1 MSPFVHFC
9 FVSGS
14 YACNFGKDFIIFVNH
29 SEHIFFV
36 LSVFLRMV
44 NAFGTSLEYMID
56 ILGGFIDHVVC
67 IFLGYINMHSVFL
80 EVQITAFAHVNV
92 FCIRCLLFYIN
103 HLMQYVYVMCITVY
117 V

>member
-1 MSPFVHFC
+1 MSPCVHF
-9 FVSGS
+9 FFISGS

-80 EVQITAFAHVNV
+80 EVKL
-92 FCIRCLLFYIN
+92 R
-103 HLMQYVYVMCITVY
+103 HLHM
-117 V
+117 